1 MTTALAPSY
10 DRLTRDNAVVLLID
24 PQVGPLWELDASVLR
39 RQITGLARVARQLG
53 IPTLVTTIAPDQL
66 GPVIPELPGAGR
78 TRAFIERRVGNAW
91 DDARVRHDVRATR
104 RTRLIIAG
112 SVADAGVAPCA
123 VAAASDG
130 YSVHAAIESKP
141 ATHNAVRRMIEAG
154 VIVTSFGIVN
164 LELTGADSRPSTL
177 QLYR

>member
-24 PQVGPLWELDASVLR
+24 PQVGPLWELDASALR

-53 IPTLVTTIAPDQL
+53 IPTIVTTLAPDEL
-66 GPVIPELPGAGR
+66 GPVIPELPGSAR

-112 SVADAGVAPCA
+112 SVTDVGVAPCA
-123 VAAASDG
+123 VAAAKDG
-130 YSVHAAIESKP
+130 YLVHAAIESKP

-154 VIVTSFGIVN
+154 VIVTSYGIVN
-164 LELTGADSRPSTL
+164 LELTGADARPSAL